1 MLSQLWSDFS
11 FLLFYFKGE
20 PGGSLHYIFKQ
31 LVYFFQNIGSEFKS
45 LSERPDT
52 RPISHHHTSCIFSA
66 IRAINS
72 YPLPYPRYLC
82 FRNLYLLRFQGCF
95 IYICVCVCVL
105 FFSLSRENNI
115 KRFFCFYWCIFIKY
129 QVTFFNLNQSKTI
142 PKGSVREK
150 MKAGIGLGRKM
161 NFFNRYS
168 FHFYLIRL

>member
-95 IYICVCVCVL
+95 IYICVCVCVCFILQSFKRKQYKKVFL
-105 FFSLSRENNI
+105 FLLV
-115 KRFFCFYWCIFIKY
+115 Y
-129 QVTFFNLNQSKTI
+129 
-142 PKGSVREK
+142 
-150 MKAGIGLGRKM
+150 
-161 NFFNRYS
+161 
-168 FHFYLIRL
+168 FHKISSDIL